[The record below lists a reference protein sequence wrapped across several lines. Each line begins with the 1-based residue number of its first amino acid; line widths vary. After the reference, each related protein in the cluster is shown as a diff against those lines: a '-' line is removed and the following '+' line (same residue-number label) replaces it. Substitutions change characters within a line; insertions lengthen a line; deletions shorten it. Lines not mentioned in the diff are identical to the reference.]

1 MVTYLDKFCKDLAVL
16 TRPLRGLLKH
26 DAAWVWDAQQE
37 QALSALKFA
46 FFSLPVLRLFDVSK
60 PLVVSVDA

>member
-1 MVTYLDKFCKDLAVL
+1 M
-16 TRPLRGLLKH
+16 LKQ